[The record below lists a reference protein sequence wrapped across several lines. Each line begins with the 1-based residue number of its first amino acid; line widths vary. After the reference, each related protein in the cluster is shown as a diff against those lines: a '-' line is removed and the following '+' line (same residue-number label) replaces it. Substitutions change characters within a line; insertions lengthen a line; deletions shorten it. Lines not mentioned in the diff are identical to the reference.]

1 MDMSDDTG
9 VTGTYPQPTCKAK
22 LLIIS
27 RLTVNAGNA
36 GKQVS
41 ISLSENRKTKY
52 LIRSKKR
59 KDEKPSL
66 LTCKP
71 LVSVCVSVTYVA
83 GIVAGKRRY
92 RSDTGVCTLDAC
104 CHVKTFS

>member
-9 VTGTYPQPTCKAK
+9 VTGTYLQATCKAK
-22 LLIIS
+22 LLTLS

-52 LIRSKKR
+52 LIRSKKG
-59 KDEKPSL
+59 KDEETSL

-71 LVSVCVSVTYVA
+71 LVSGWVLVTCPA

-92 RSDTGVCTLDAC
+92 DSRTDVFT
-104 CHVKTFS
+104 VKEL